1 MATNTLLTPTQVLR
15 KALMILHQKLNFIGS
30 INRQYDDQFAQVG
43 GKIGNTLKIRLPNQ
57 YKVRTGKNIDV
68 QGSTE
73 RSIDLVMA
81 TQKGVDIGFSSQ
93 ELTLDI
99 DDFAARFLDPA
110 MAVLSSNVEA
120 DMLNTFTPL
129 IYQQVGTP
137 GTVPNDILFGGQA
150 RAKLNQSLAPKD
162 NNRRMLCDSAT
173 SSAMVKALSGLFQDS
188 SAIAEQYREGML
200 GRTSGFDWYENESIY
215 AQVNGDHVMSSG
227 PALDTFTVASG
238 ATSINLTGLG
248 NTKTV
253 KAGTVFTVANVFA
266 VNPETKRAYSALQQ
280 FVVSA
285 DVASN
290 AGGQAAVTFTP
301 AMIFDTTDPLQNIN
315 AAPTTT
321 AAVTFVGAASTT
333 YSQDLAFHRD
343 FATFVSA
350 DLEMPEGVHFAARE
364 QYDGISMRIV
374 RAYDI
379 NSDNFPCRIDVLY
392 GGKVLRPEL
401 ACRVTH

>member
-73 RSIDLVMA
+73 RSVDLVMA

-99 DDFAARFLDPA
+99 DDFAERFLDPA
-110 MAVLSSNVEA
+110 MSVLASDVEA

-150 RAKLNQSLAPKD
+150 RQKLNQSLAPKD
-162 NNRRMLCDSAT
+162 NKRRMLCDSAT
-173 SSAMVKALSGLFQDS
+173 SAAMVKALSALFQDS
-188 SAIAEQYREGML
+188 SQIAEQYREGML

-215 AQVNGDHVMSSG
+215 SHTNGSQTMSSG
-227 PALDTFTVASG
+227 PALDTDTVASG
-238 ATSINLTGLG
+238 DTDVNLTGLG
-248 NTKTV
+248 ATKTV
-253 KAGTVFTVANVFA
+253 KAGTVFTVAGVYA
-266 VNPETKRAYSALQQ
+266 VHPETKRAYSSLQQ
-280 FVVSA
+280 FVVTE
-285 DVASN
+285 DVSSDSSQN
-290 AGGQAAVTFTP
+290 ATVKFSP
-301 AMIFDTTDPLQNIN
+301 AMIFDTTDPLQNIS
-315 AAPTTT
+315 ASPTTT
-321 AAVTFVGAASTT
+321 AAVTFVGAASTS
-333 YSQDLAFHRD
+333 YAQDLAFHRD

-364 QYDGISMRIV
+364 QFDGISLRIV

-392 GGKVLRPEL
+392 GGKVLRAQL